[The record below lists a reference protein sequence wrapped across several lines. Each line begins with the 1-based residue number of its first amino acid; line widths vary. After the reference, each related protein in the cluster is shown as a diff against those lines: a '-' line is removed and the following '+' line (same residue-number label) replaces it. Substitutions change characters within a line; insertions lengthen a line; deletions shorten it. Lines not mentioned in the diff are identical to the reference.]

1 MTRSWR
7 PVAGLFAAS
16 LVALTGTRV
25 SSIAIPWFVLVTT
38 GSVTQTGLVAFCEM
52 APYVLVKALSGPVV
66 DRVGPRR
73 MSWQA
78 DAVSAA
84 AATMIPILHVS
95 GLLSFPLLLVL
106 VAVIGGVRGPGDLAK
121 EIMVPEAAE
130 RGRIPLERAA
140 GLAGVAERLASTVG
154 PAVAGVLVALTGP
167 MIGLVVNAV
176 CFALGSVIVA
186 TVLPKD
192 MGHRPAETGP
202 RTGYWRS
209 FGEGFAF
216 LKNERLMLTITVMVG
231 ITNLF
236 DAAFASLLLP
246 VWAKESGGGP
256 AAIGLASSA
265 MGIAAV
271 AGALIAAVVAHRLPR
286 RLVFFLGFLVIG
298 APRFLILAVDVP
310 LWAVIT
316 VFAIGGFGSGF
327 LNPIIGAI
335 YFERI
340 PKAMLGR
347 VNSLSDAVAWAGIPL
362 GGLLAGAAVAATGL
376 VPVLVFCGVAYFL
389 TTTLTGLRPEWREM
403 RSRPVEP
410 DRAGQKEHT
419 P

>member
-1 MTRSWR
+1 MTRTWR

-38 GSVTQTGLVAFCEM
+38 GSVAQTGLVAFCEM

-66 DRVGPRR
+66 DRVGPRKI
-73 MSWQA
+73 SWRA

-84 AATMIPILHVS
+84 AAATIPALHVA

-167 MIGLVVNAV
+167 MVGLVVNAV

-186 TVLPKD
+186 TVLPRD

-202 RTGYWRS
+202 RTGYWRR

-216 LKNERLMLTITVMVG
+216 LRGERLMLTITIMVG
-231 ITNLF
+231 VTNLL
-236 DAAFASLLLP
+236 DAAFSSLLLP

-265 MGIAAV
+265 MGISAV
-271 AGALIAAVVAHRLPR
+271 AGALIAAMVAHRLPR

-316 VFAIGGFGSGF
+316 VFAIGGFGGGF

-335 YFERI
+335 YFERV
-340 PKAMLGR
+340 PRAMLGR
-347 VNSLSDAVAWAGIPL
+347 VNSLSDAVAWSGIPL

-376 VPVLVFCGVAYFL
+376 VPVLVACGVAYFL

-403 RSRPVEP
+403 RSAPL
-410 DRAGQKEHT
+410 T
-419 P
+419 PAESLTK